1 VKFRLVGL
9 FLLFA
14 SILCTAQEIT
24 VAAAADLNYALKE
37 VAQKFESQTGKKVQI
52 TFGSSGNFFT
62 GIQNGAPYDV
72 FFSADID
79 YPRKLEA
86 AGLTVPGTLYE
97 YAVGRIVLWVPNES
111 KLNLTQGLA
120 VLTDPSIRKIAIANP
135 QHAPY
140 GRAAVAALQSTKL
153 YDRVSTKFVMGE
165 NISQTAQ
172 FVQSGNADIGII
184 ALSLA
189 KGPAMSNAGR
199 CYVIP
204 ADTHPPI
211 EQAAVVLKSAK
222 DQAAARQ
229 FLDFVKSH
237 TGSEIL
243 ARYGFDDSA
252 VTKK

>member
-1 VKFRLVGL
+1 MKFRLVGL

-14 SILCTAQEIT
+14 SIACTAQEIT

-37 VAQKFESQTGKKVQI
+37 IAQKFESQTGKKVQI

-62 GIQNGAPYDV
+62 GIQNGAPYDL

-111 KLNLTQGLA
+111 KLNLNQGLA

-153 YDRVSTKFVMGE
+153 YDRVSPKFVMGE

-199 CYVIP
+199 YYVIP
-204 ADTHPPI
+204 SDTYPPI

-237 TGSEIL
+237 AGAEVL
-243 ARYGFDDSA
+243 ARYGFDGETVA
-252 VTKK
+252 KR